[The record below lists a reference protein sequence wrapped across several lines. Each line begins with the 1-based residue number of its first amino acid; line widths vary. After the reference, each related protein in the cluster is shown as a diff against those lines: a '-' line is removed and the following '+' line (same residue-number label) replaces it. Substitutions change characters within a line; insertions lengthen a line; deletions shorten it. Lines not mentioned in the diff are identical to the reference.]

1 MPVPVPVAVVVDR
14 HLAPKPS
21 KANNLTRS
29 FPSLSVPPAP
39 QFGNYITAATFA
51 HRLLELPDMA
61 SERNAELRG
70 KAQKVLQKSE
80 QMARNEHAI
89 DYDDRQAFTLD
100 CRGLTPIYKVRSIG
114 LVLVLGSLVHRF
126 EHAHTDRHPLTIPHP
141 T

>member
-1 MPVPVPVAVVVDR
+1 
-14 HLAPKPS
+14 
-21 KANNLTRS
+21 
-29 FPSLSVPPAP
+29 
-39 QFGNYITAATFA
+39 
-51 HRLLELPDMA
+51 MA

-114 LVLVLGSLVHRF
+114 LVLVLGWLVHRF